1 MTEENKN
8 AFDAVIKVYEEMIE
22 KISKEKEAFIDFT
35 EMFGLGENMRK
46 FINLI
51 REGREKEIEGDLVHK
66 VRAEITTER

>member
-46 FINLI
+46 FVSLV
-51 REGREKEIEGDLVHK
+51 REGKEKEIDGDLAHR
-66 VRAEITTER
+66 VRVEITNKR